1 MQITEVKVFPVSEE
15 KLRAFVSI
23 VVDSCFMIN
32 DIKVIRG
39 KDGLFISM
47 PSRKK
52 KSGDFKDVA
61 HPLNN
66 ETRRMIEER
75 VLGEYERVLEERGEE
90 PEVGRRLLRIDEEE
104 ERTQRSEPDRPR
116 RPHGDERP
124 ERAEPAVRPL
134 AAAGPDGA
142 DGSKPV
148 EAPAATRDREE
159 SEKETG
165 EGKSL
170 EEIQEM
176 HLRDSFWS
184 VS

>member
-1 MQITEVKVFPVSEE
+1 MEITEVKVFPVSEE

-23 VVDSCFMIN
+23 VVDSCFMVN

-75 VLGEYERVLEERGEE
+75 ILGEYERVLEERGEE

-104 ERTQRSEPDRPR
+104 EREEEPER
-116 RPHGDERP
+116 RVEPVPPVRTPAPAPAERP
-124 ERAEPAVRPL
+124 M
-134 AAAGPDGA
+134 AASAADGA
-142 DGSKPV
+142 G
-148 EAPAATRDREE
+148 EAPAAAREE
-159 SEKETG
+159 SEKEPS

-184 VS
+184 VT

>member
-1 MQITEVKVFPVSEE
+1 MQITEVKVFPVSED

-75 VLGEYERVLEERGEE
+75 VLGEYERVLKERGEE

-104 ERTQRSEPDRPR
+104 ESS
-116 RPHGDERP
+116 
-124 ERAEPAVRPL
+124 ERAEPERPLGPPWQDRPDSPARPL
-134 AAAGPDGA
+134 AASGGDASRQA
-142 DGSKPV
+142 
-148 EAPAATRDREE
+148 EASAAERKEQ
-159 SEKETG
+159 EKETG

>member
-1 MQITEVKVFPVSEE
+1 MEITEVKVFPVSEE

-75 VLGEYERVLEERGEE
+75 ILGEYERVLEERGEE
-90 PEVGRRLLRIDEEE
+90 PEVGRRMLRIDEEE
-104 ERTQRSEPDRPR
+104 DHDAKPEPRIEPVPPARTPTPA
-116 RPHGDERP
+116 ERP
-124 ERAEPAVRPL
+124 M
-134 AAAGPDGA
+134 AASATDGA
-142 DGSKPV
+142 G
-148 EAPAATRDREE
+148 EAPAAAREE
-159 SEKETG
+159 SETKEPS